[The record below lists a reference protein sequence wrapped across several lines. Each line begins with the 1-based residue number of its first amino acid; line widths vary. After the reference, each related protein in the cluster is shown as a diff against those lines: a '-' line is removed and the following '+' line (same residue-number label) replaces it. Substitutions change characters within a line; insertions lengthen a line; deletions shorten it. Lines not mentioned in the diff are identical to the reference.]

1 MWVETRHQYGIS
13 ELVSL
18 ATVHVINGGF
28 SLSCVK
34 WWQNIWK
41 VTRKRK
47 SWTSLNFYVHSR
59 LSHIASIWFTH
70 INFTGV
76 RTRTEKLR
84 DTGNQPHNPTRIA
97 ERRFLT
103 GLQRGYFFW
112 GEGVAIYTLR
122 LLQNL
127 VADHCMRQNLMWDWN
142 INSFR
147 TLCPFERLS

>member
-112 GEGVAIYTLR
+112 GEGAAIYTLS